1 MVIPCYNEEEV
12 LRVTAERMREKYIS
26 LAQQKLIS
34 PESRIVFVNDGSK
47 DSTWDIIREL
57 HEASPSLF
65 SGIDLAHNSGHQ
77 NAVLAGLMTVKD
89 ICDISI
95 TMDADLQDDINAVDE
110 MVKKYYEGN
119 QVVYGVRSSRKT
131 DTFFK
136 KFTAE
141 SFYKFMKL
149 MGADVVYNH
158 ADFRLMSRRV
168 LEELAGFKE
177 VNLFLRGM
185 VPLIGFKSC
194 SVFYE
199 RSERFAGESKYPL
212 RKMISFAVNGIT
224 SFTTKPLKFITATGF
239 IMSVMSVFAFIWA
252 FVAKFAGFAELGWS
266 SLLCSIWLIGGLQL
280 FCLGII
286 GEYVGKIYAEVKH
299 RPRFIVADF
308 LNDLGAEFLNEP
320 PHTVGNAAHGV
331 PQFTE
336 PQNQK

>member
-1 MVIPCYNEEEV
+1 MVIPCYNEEAV
-12 LRVTAERMREKYIS
+12 LPETSKRMREKYRQLIGEGIIS
-26 LAQQKLIS
+26 SK
-34 PESRIVFVNDGSK
+34 SRIVFVNDGSK
-47 DSTWDIIREL
+47 DSTWDIIKKL
-57 HEASPSLF
+57 HADAPEYF

-77 NAVLAGLMTVKD
+77 NAVLAGLMSVKD
-89 ICDISI
+89 ICDAAIS
-95 TMDADLQDDINAVDE
+95 MDADLQDDINAIDE
-110 MVKKYYEGN
+110 MMLKFYEGN
-119 QVVYGVRSSRKT
+119 HVVYGVRSARKT
-131 DTFFK
+131 DSFFK

-168 LEELAGFKE
+168 LEELSNYKE

-194 SVFYE
+194 SVYYE

-212 RKMISFAVNGIT
+212 RKMLSFAVNGIT
-224 SFTTKPLKFITATGF
+224 SFSTKPLKFITALGF
-239 IMSVMSVFAFIWA
+239 IMSIMSVCAFIWA
-252 FVAKFAGFAELGWS
+252 FVAKFCGFAELGWS

-308 LNDLGAEFLNEP
+308 LNDLGAEFINDESADE
-320 PHTVGNAAHGV
+320 N
-331 PQFTE
+331 
-336 PQNQK
+336 K